1 MMKAAVRLGSR
12 VEFSRILICVLGLE
26 VLLFLLPSNG
36 AIEGVANG
44 YWDGVKLRLSSGH
57 YWGFALLS
65 GIGIAVLLFV
75 LVAFAQYLSRFATPT
90 SNKDRADDLDSK

>member
-1 MMKAAVRLGSR
+1 MKATFGIGSKI
-12 VEFSRILICVLGLE
+12 EFSRILISVLGLE

-57 YWGFALLS
+57 YWVVLLLS
-65 GIGIAVLLFV
+65 GLGVAVLLFV
-75 LVAFAQYLSRFATPT
+75 LVAFAHYLSRFATPQ
-90 SNKDRADDLDSK
+90 SNKNRTDDSDNK